1 MRSEG
6 KTCEKELVYSGSA
19 IEHLLPAILRP
30 TGVENGSSAGIS
42 AAGTVTHTQF
52 DSQKMT

>member
-1 MRSEG
+1 MRSES

-30 TGVENGSSAGIS
+30 TGVDNDSSASSS

-52 DSQKMT
+52 DSQKVT